1 MNIYPSPIGDFHRF
15 SKIWMGIVGTTGAA
29 VMRTVAA
36 SSLCVG
42 GILD

>member
-1 MNIYPSPIGDFHRF
+1 
-15 SKIWMGIVGTTGAA
+15 MGIVGTTGAA